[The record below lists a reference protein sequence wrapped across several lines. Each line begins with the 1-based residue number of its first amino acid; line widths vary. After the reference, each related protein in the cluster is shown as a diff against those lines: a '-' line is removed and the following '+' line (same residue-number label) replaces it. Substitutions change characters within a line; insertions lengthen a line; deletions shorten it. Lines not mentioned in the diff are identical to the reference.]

1 MQVDGNE
8 NIPFSLF
15 ISSQRRRKIM
25 QSIMS
30 KAEKEKRDGEKILN
44 NYKKQL
50 AEKLAREQVETVGG
64 VKSQNTSRL
73 GASSGMKSER
83 NGETEAMKLVS
94 QKLMEI
100 SSFQGEPPDPEIL
113 LSILN
118 KKSIV

>member
-118 KKSIV
+118 KKSVV

>member
-94 QKLMEI
+94 QKL
-100 SSFQGEPPDPEIL
+100 L
-113 LSILN
+113 LE
-118 KKSIV
+118 